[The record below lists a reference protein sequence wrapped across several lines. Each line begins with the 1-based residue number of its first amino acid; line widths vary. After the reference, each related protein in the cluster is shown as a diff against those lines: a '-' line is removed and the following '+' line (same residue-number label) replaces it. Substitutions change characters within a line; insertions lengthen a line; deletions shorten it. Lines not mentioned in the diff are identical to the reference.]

1 MAEVLPV
8 RLGTETLQAFLRYT
22 AAADAAINATVWPVD
37 SKRAR
42 QAQRGKI
49 IAEPWSG
56 NGPLAVRAGLIHD
69 WIGAVFIPGSA
80 ISSVLARIQ
89 DYDNHK
95 IYYEPDVIDSKL
107 IARHANDFKIYLRVL
122 KKKILTV
129 VLETEHDVH
138 YCQIDARRWRC
149 RSRTT
154 RCAEVHDAGKTTE
167 TVQPPDSG
175 YGFLWRLDSFWSFEE
190 RDAGVYAECRAISL
204 TRDIPAG
211 LGWIVA
217 PIVRNLPKETLVH
230 TLKATREAVIGAEK

>member
-1 MAEVLPV
+1 MADVLPV
-8 RLGTETLQAFLRYT
+8 RLRTETLECFLRYT
-22 AAADAAINATVWPVD
+22 AAADSAISQSVPPGD

-49 IAEPWSG
+49 IAEPWSPIG
-56 NGPLAVRAGLIHD
+56 LLAVPAGLIHD
-69 WIGAVFIPGSA
+69 WIGTVFIPEAA
-80 ISSVLARIQ
+80 ISNVLARIQ
-89 DYDNHK
+89 DYNNHK
-95 IYYEPDVIDSKL
+95 IYYQPDVIDSKL
-107 IARHANDFKIYLRVL
+107 IARHGNDFKIHLRVL

-129 VLETEHDVH
+129 VLDTDHDVH
-138 YCQIDARRWRC
+138 FCQIDDRRWRC

-154 RCAEVHDAGKTTE
+154 RCAEVHDAGKPTE

-211 LGWIVA
+211 LGWIVE

-230 TLKATREAVIGAEK
+230 TLKATREAVIGVKQ